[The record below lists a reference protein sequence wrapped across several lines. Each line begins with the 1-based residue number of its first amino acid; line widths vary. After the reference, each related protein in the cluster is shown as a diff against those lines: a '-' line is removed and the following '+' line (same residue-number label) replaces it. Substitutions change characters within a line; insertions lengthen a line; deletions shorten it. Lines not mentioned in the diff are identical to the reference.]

1 MQMKKISTHLL
12 FILKWLFITI
22 MTAVLVGSATA
33 WFLIALDFVTI
44 WRTNQIWVVNFLPL
58 MGLGIGFAYHYF
70 GTDAKKG
77 NNLILEIHQ
86 ATETTSTTNTTSTIS
101 SSTKPI
107 PLIMAPLV
115 FISSLLTHLGGGSA
129 GREGTAV
136 QMGGAIADQFT
147 SIFKLT
153 TAERKTILIMGVSAG
168 FAAVFGT
175 PWAAA
180 IFALEIMSFRKV
192 KFENIIPSF
201 AAAFGAHYICL
212 AWMVKHTVYSIDI
225 IPSITIST
233 ISWTMLAGLIFGLA
247 AFLFIYTGKIF
258 EALFSKIKFEPM
270 RPFIGGIIIALFI
283 VVANS
288 TKYIGLGIPSIM
300 DAFNEPAGNFDFA
313 LKLLLTSLTLSAG
326 FKGGEVTPLFF
337 IGATLGNVLI
347 WFIPLPMVLLAGMG
361 FVAVFAG
368 ATHCVVA
375 SIIMGMELFG
385 IQAGMYVGLASL
397 AAYFASGRNGIYNA
411 KLKMGAKYDLYNF
424 ISKTKGL

>member
-1 MQMKKISTHLL
+1 MKKISTHLL

-22 MTAVLVGSATA
+22 MTASIVGSATA

-44 WRTNQIWVVNFLPL
+44 WRSDHIWVVNFLPL
-58 MGLGIGFAYHYF
+58 IGLGIGFAYHYF
-70 GTDAKKG
+70 GADAKKG
-77 NNLILEIHQ
+77 NDLILEIHQ
-86 ATETTSTTNTTSTIS
+86 AAESTSTTSTKTSSI
-101 SSTKPI
+101 KPI
-107 PLIMAPLV
+107 PLLMAPVV

-153 TAERKTILIMGVSAG
+153 TAERRTILIMGVSAG

-180 IFALEIMSFRKV
+180 IFALEIMSFRKI

-201 AAAFGAHYICL
+201 SAALGAHYICL

-225 IPSITIST
+225 IPSITVST
-233 ISWTMLAGLIFGLA
+233 ISWTILAGIIFGLA
-247 AFLFIYTGKIF
+247 ALLFVYTGKIF
-258 EALFSKIKFEPM
+258 QGLFSKIKFEPM
-270 RPFIGGIIIALFI
+270 RPFIGGIIITLFI

-300 DAFNEPAGNFDFA
+300 DAFNTPAGSFDFA

-337 IGATLGNVLI
+337 IGATLGNILI
-347 WFIPLPMVLLAGMG
+347 WFIPLPMALLAGMG

-385 IQAGMYVGLASL
+385 IQAGIYVGLASL
-397 AAYFASGRNGIYNA
+397 VAYFASGMNGIYSA
-411 KLKMGAKYDLYNF
+411 KLKIGAKYDLYNY
-424 ISKTKGL
+424 ILKTRKL

>member
-1 MQMKKISTHLL
+1 MKKISTHLL
-12 FILKWLFITI
+12 FMLKWLFITI
-22 MTAVLVGSATA
+22 MTASLIGSATA

-44 WRTNQIWVVNFLPL
+44 WRTNNIWMLNFLPL
-58 MGLGIGFAYHYF
+58 IGLGIGYAYHYF
-70 GTDAKKG
+70 GSAVQKG
-77 NNLILEIHQ
+77 NNLILETHQ
-86 ATETTSTTNTTSTIS
+86 ATETNSTIS
-101 SSTKPI
+101 TTTKPI
-107 PLIMAPLV
+107 PLLMAPLV
-115 FISSLLTHLGGGSA
+115 FISTLLTHIGGGSA

-147 SIFKLT
+147 TVFKLSA
-153 TAERKTILIMGVSAG
+153 AERKTILIMGVSAG

-180 IFALEIMSFRKV
+180 VFGLEIMSFRKV
-192 KFENIIPSF
+192 KFENVIPSF
-201 AAAFGAHYICL
+201 MAAFGAHYICL
-212 AWMVKHTVYSIDI
+212 AWMVKHTAYSIDI
-225 IPSITIST
+225 IPSITAST

-258 EALFSKIKFEPM
+258 ETLFSKIKFEPM
-270 RPFIGGIIIALFI
+270 RPFIGGIIIALLI

-300 DAFNEPAGNFDFA
+300 DAFNEPAGSFDFA
-313 LKLLLTSLTLSAG
+313 LKILLTSLTLSAG

-337 IGATLGNVLI
+337 IGATLGNILI
-347 WFIPLPMVLLAGMG
+347 WFIPFPMALLAGMG

-368 ATHCVVA
+368 ATHCVIA

-397 AAYFASGRNGIYNA
+397 VAYFASGMNGIYNA
-411 KLKMGAKYDLYNF
+411 KLKMGAKYDLYNY
-424 ISKTKGL
+424 ILKTRKL

>member
-1 MQMKKISTHLL
+1 MKKITTYLL

-22 MTAVLVGSATA
+22 MTASLVGSATA
-33 WFLIALDFVTI
+33 WFLLALDFVTI
-44 WRTNQIWVVNFLPL
+44 WRTDHIWVVNFLPL
-58 MGLGIGFAYHYF
+58 IGLGIGYAYHYF
-70 GTDAKKG
+70 GSAVQKG
-77 NNLILEIHQ
+77 NNLILETHQ
-86 ATETTSTTNTTSTIS
+86 AIVTTSSSSTTST
-101 SSTKPI
+101 STKPI
-107 PLIMAPLV
+107 PLLMAPLV
-115 FISSLLTHLGGGSA
+115 FISTLLTHVAGGSA

-147 SIFKLT
+147 TLFKLSA
-153 TAERKTILIMGVSAG
+153 AERKTILIMGVSAG

-180 IFALEIMSFRKV
+180 VFALEIMSFGKV

-201 AAAFGAHYICL
+201 LAAFGAHYICL

-225 IPSITIST
+225 IPSITANT
-233 ISWTMLAGLIFGLA
+233 ISWTLLAGIIFGVT
-247 AFLFIYTGKIF
+247 AFVFIQSNKVLEG
-258 EALFSKIKFEPM
+258 LFSKIKFAPF

-283 VVANS
+283 ILANS

-300 DAFNEPAGNFDFA
+300 DAFNTHAGNFDFA
-313 LKLLLTSLTLSAG
+313 IKLLLTSLTLSAG

-337 IGATLGNVLI
+337 IGATLGNILI
-347 WFIPLPMVLLAGMG
+347 WFIPFPMALLAGMG

-397 AAYFASGRNGIYNA
+397 VAYFASGMNGIYSA
-411 KLKMGAKYDLYNF
+411 KLKLGMKYDLYNY
-424 ISKTKGL
+424 ILKNRKL

>member
-1 MQMKKISTHLL
+1 MKKISAILL

-22 MTAVLVGSATA
+22 MTAGLVGSATA

-44 WRTNQIWVVNFLPL
+44 WRTDHIWVVNFLPL
-58 MGLGIGFAYHYF
+58 IGLGIGFAYHYF
-70 GTDAKKG
+70 GADAKKG
-77 NNLILEIHQ
+77 NDLILEIHQ
-86 ATETTSTTNTTSTIS
+86 ATETTSTKS
-101 SSTKPI
+101 SSIKPI

-136 QMGGAIADQFT
+136 QIGGAIADQFT
-147 SIFKLT
+147 SIFKLSS
-153 TAERKTILIMGVSAG
+153 AERKTILIMGVSAG

-175 PWAAA
+175 PFAAA
-180 IFALEIMSFRKV
+180 IFALEIMSFKKI

-201 AAAFGAHYICL
+201 LAAFGAHYTCL

-225 IPSITIST
+225 IPSITISAL
-233 ISWTMLAGLIFGLA
+233 SWTLLAGIIFGLT
-247 AFLFIYTGKIF
+247 AFVFIQSNKLLEG
-258 EALFSKIKFEPM
+258 LFSKIKFAPF

-283 VVANS
+283 ILANS
-288 TKYIGLGIPSIM
+288 TKFIGLGIPSIT
-300 DAFNEPAGNFDFA
+300 DAFNTPAGSFDFA

-368 ATHCVVA
+368 ATHCVIA
-375 SIIMGMELFG
+375 SIIMGVELFG
-385 IQAGMYVGLASL
+385 IQAGIYVGLASMI
-397 AAYFASGRNGIYNA
+397 AYFTSGINGIYSA
-411 KLKMGAKYDLYNF
+411 KLKIGAKYDLYNF
-424 ISKTKGL
+424 ISSTKKL

>member
-58 MGLGIGFAYHYF
+58 IGLGIGFAYHYF
-70 GTDAKKG
+70 GADAKKG
-77 NNLILEIHQ
+77 NDLILEIHQ

-136 QMGGAIADQFT
+136 QIGGAIADQFT
-147 SIFKLT
+147 SIFKLSS
-153 TAERKTILIMGVSAG
+153 AERKTILIMGVSAG

-175 PWAAA
+175 PFAAA

>member
-58 MGLGIGFAYHYF
+58 IGLGIGFAYHYF
-70 GTDAKKG
+70 GADAKKG
-77 NNLILEIHQ
+77 NDLILEIHQ

-147 SIFKLT
+147 TLFKLSS
-153 TAERKTILIMGVSAG
+153 AERKTILIMGVSAG

-175 PWAAA
+175 PFTAA

-201 AAAFGAHYICL
+201 LAAFGAHYICL
-212 AWMVKHTVYSIDI
+212 AWQVKHTVYSIDI
-225 IPSITIST
+225 IPSITVST
-233 ISWTMLAGLIFGLA
+233 ISWTMLAGIIFGLA
-247 AFLFIYTGKIF
+247 AFLFTYTGNIF
-258 EALFSKIKFEPM
+258 KGLFAKIKFEPM

-288 TKYIGLGIPSIM
+288 TKYIGLGIPSIT
-300 DAFNEPAGNFDFA
+300 DAFNTHAGNFDFA

-337 IGATLGNVLI
+337 IGATLGNILI
-347 WFIPLPMVLLAGMG
+347 WFIPLPMALLAGMG

-385 IQAGMYVGLASL
+385 IQAGIYVGLASL
-397 AAYFASGRNGIYNA
+397 VAYFTSGINGIYNA
-411 KLKMGAKYDLYNF
+411 QLKIGLKYDLYNF
-424 ISKTKGL
+424 ISRTKEL

>member
-22 MTAVLVGSATA
+22 MTAGLVGSATA

-44 WRTNQIWVVNFLPL
+44 WRSEHIWVVNFLPL
-58 MGLGIGFAYHYF
+58 IGLGIGFAYHYF
-70 GTDAKKG
+70 GADAKKG
-77 NNLILEIHQ
+77 NDLILEIHQ
-86 ATETTSTTNTTSTIS
+86 ATETTSTKS
-101 SSTKPI
+101 SSIKPI

-136 QMGGAIADQFT
+136 QIGGAIADQFT
-147 SIFKLT
+147 SIFKLSS
-153 TAERKTILIMGVSAG
+153 AERKTILIMGVSAG

-175 PWAAA
+175 PFAAA

-270 RPFIGGIIIALFI
+270 RPFIGGIIISLFI

-300 DAFNEPAGNFDFA
+300 DAFNTPAGSFDFA

-347 WFIPLPMVLLAGMG
+347 WFIPLPMALLAGMG
-361 FVAVFAG
+361 FVSVFAG
-368 ATHCVVA
+368 ATHCVIA
-375 SIIMGMELFG
+375 SIIMGIELFG
-385 IQAGMYVGLASL
+385 IQAGMYVGIASL
-397 AAYFASGRNGIYNA
+397 VAYFASGRNGIYNA

>member
-136 QMGGAIADQFT
+136 QIGGAIADQFT

>member
-1 MQMKKISTHLL
+1 MKKISTSLL
-12 FILKWLFITI
+12 FMLKWLFITI
-22 MTAVLVGSATA
+22 MTTIFIGSATA

-44 WRTNQIWVVNFLPL
+44 WRTDHIWVVNFLPL
-58 MGLGIGFAYHYF
+58 IGLGIGYAYHYF
-70 GTDAKKG
+70 GTAVQKG
-77 NNLILEIHQ
+77 NDLILETHQ
-86 ATETTSTTNTTSTIS
+86 AIVTTSSSSTTST
-101 SSTKPI
+101 STKTI
-107 PLIMAPLV
+107 PLLMAPLV
-115 FISSLLTHLGGGSA
+115 FISSLLTHIGGGSA

-147 SIFKLT
+147 SIFHLT
-153 TAERKTILIMGVSAG
+153 AAERKTILIMGVSAG

-180 IFALEIMSFRKV
+180 VFALEIMSFRKV
-192 KFENIIPSF
+192 RFENIIPSF

-212 AWMVKHTVYSIDI
+212 AWMVKHTVYTIDI
-225 IPSITIST
+225 IPSITAST

-247 AFLFIYTGKIF
+247 ALLFIYTGKF
-258 EALFSKIKFEPM
+258 FDTLFSKIKFELM

-288 TKYIGLGIPSIM
+288 TKYIGLGIPSIV
-300 DAFNEPAGNFDFA
+300 DAFNAPASNFDFA
-313 LKLLLTSLTLSAG
+313 LKILLTSLTLSAG

-337 IGATLGNVLI
+337 IGATLGNILI
-347 WFIPLPMVLLAGMG
+347 WFIPFPMALLAGMG

-368 ATHCVVA
+368 ATHCVIA

-397 AAYFASGRNGIYNA
+397 VAYFASGMNGIYSA
-411 KLKMGAKYDLYNF
+411 KLKIGAKYDLYNY
-424 ISKTKGL
+424 ILKTRKL

>member
-22 MTAVLVGSATA
+22 MTAGLVGSATA
-33 WFLIALDFVTI
+33 WFLIALDFVTN
-44 WRTNQIWVVNFLPL
+44 WRTDHIWVVNFLPL
-58 MGLGIGFAYHYF
+58 IGLGIGYAYHYF
-70 GTDAKKG
+70 GTAVQKG
-77 NNLILEIHQ
+77 NDLILETHQ
-86 ATETTSTTNTTSTIS
+86 AEETTSSSSNIST
-101 SSTKPI
+101 STKPI
-107 PLIMAPLV
+107 PLLMAPLI
-115 FISSLLTHLGGGSA
+115 FISTLLTHVGGGSA

-147 SIFKLT
+147 ALFKLSS
-153 TAERKTILIMGVSAG
+153 AERKTILIMGVSAG

-180 IFALEIMSFRKV
+180 IFALEIMSFRKI

-201 AAAFGAHYICL
+201 IAAFGAHYICL
-212 AWMVKHTVYSIDI
+212 AWMVKHTIYSIDI
-225 IPSITIST
+225 IPSITVST
-233 ISWTMLAGLIFGLA
+233 ISWTMLAGIIFGLA
-247 AFLFIYTGKIF
+247 AFLFTYTGKVF
-258 EALFSKIKFEPM
+258 KGLFAKIKFEPM

-300 DAFNEPAGNFDFA
+300 DAFNTPTGNFDFA

-337 IGATLGNVLI
+337 IGATLGNILI
-347 WFIPLPMVLLAGMG
+347 WFIPLPMALLAGMG

-368 ATHCVVA
+368 ASHCVVA

-385 IQAGMYVGLASL
+385 IQAGIYVGLASMV
-397 AAYFASGRNGIYNA
+397 AYFASGMNGIYSA
-411 KLKMGAKYDLYNF
+411 KLKIGAKYDLYNY
-424 ISKTKGL
+424 ILKTRKL

>member
-22 MTAVLVGSATA
+22 MTAGLVGSATA

-44 WRTNQIWVVNFLPL
+44 WRTDHILVVNFLPL
-58 MGLGIGFAYHYF
+58 VGLGIGYAYHYF

-77 NNLILEIHQ
+77 NDLILEIHQ
-86 ATETTSTTNTTSTIS
+86 AAESTSTTSTKTSSI
-101 SSTKPI
+101 KPI
-107 PLIMAPLV
+107 PLLMAPLV

-147 SIFKLT
+147 TLFKLN

-201 AAAFGAHYICL
+201 AAAFGAHYTCL

-225 IPSITIST
+225 IPSITVST
-233 ISWTMLAGLIFGLA
+233 ISWTMLAGIIFGLA
-247 AFLFIYTGKIF
+247 ALLFVYTGKIF
-258 EALFSKIKFEPM
+258 QGLFSKIKFEPM

-300 DAFNEPAGNFDFA
+300 DAFNTPAGSFDFA
-313 LKLLLTSLTLSAG
+313 LKILLTSLTLSAG

-337 IGATLGNVLI
+337 IGATLGNILI
-347 WFIPLPMVLLAGMG
+347 WFIPLPMALLAGMG
-361 FVAVFAG
+361 FVSVFAG
-368 ATHCVVA
+368 ATHCVIA
-375 SIIMGMELFG
+375 SIIMGIELFG

-397 AAYFASGRNGIYNA
+397 VAYFASGRNGIYNA

-424 ISKTKGL
+424 ISRAKKL

>member
-22 MTAVLVGSATA
+22 MTAGLVGSATA

-44 WRTNQIWVVNFLPL
+44 WRTNHIWVVNFLPL
-58 MGLGIGFAYHYF
+58 IGLGIGFAYHYF
-70 GTDAKKG
+70 GADAKKG
-77 NNLILEIHQ
+77 NDLILEIHQ
-86 ATETTSTTNTTSTIS
+86 ATETASTTNTKSFSI
-101 SSTKPI
+101 KPI
-107 PLIMAPLV
+107 PLIMAPLI

-129 GREGTAV
+129 GREGTA
-136 QMGGAIADQFT
+136 GGAIADQFT

-180 IFALEIMSFRKV
+180 IFALEIMSFKKI

-201 AAAFGAHYICL
+201 LAAFGAHYICL
-212 AWMVKHTVYSIDI
+212 AWQVKHTVYSIDI
-225 IPSITIST
+225 IPSITISAL
-233 ISWTMLAGLIFGLA
+233 SWTLLAGIIFGLA
-247 AFLFIYTGKIF
+247 AFLFTYTGKIF
-258 EALFSKIKFEPM
+258 KGLFAKIKFEPM

-300 DAFNEPAGNFDFA
+300 DAFNTPAGSFDFA

-347 WFIPLPMVLLAGMG
+347 WFIPLPMALLAGMG
-361 FVAVFAG
+361 FVSVFAG
-368 ATHCVVA
+368 ATHCVIA
-375 SIIMGMELFG
+375 SIIMGIELFG
-385 IQAGMYVGLASL
+385 IQAGMYVGIASL
-397 AAYFASGRNGIYNA
+397 VAYFASGRNGIYNA

>member
-136 QMGGAIADQFT
+136 QIGGAIADQFT
-147 SIFKLT
+147 SIFKLSS
-153 TAERKTILIMGVSAG
+153 AERKTILIMGVSAG

-175 PWAAA
+175 PFAAA

-368 ATHCVVA
+368 ATHCVIA
-375 SIIMGMELFG
+375 SIIMGVELFG
-385 IQAGMYVGLASL
+385 IQAGIYVGLASMI
-397 AAYFASGRNGIYNA
+397 AYFTSGINGIYSA
-411 KLKMGAKYDLYNF
+411 KLKIGAKYDLYNY
-424 ISKTKGL
+424 ILKTRKL

>member
-1 MQMKKISTHLL
+1 MKKITTYLL

-22 MTAVLVGSATA
+22 MTASLVGSATA
-33 WFLIALDFVTI
+33 WFLLALDFVTI
-44 WRTNQIWVVNFLPL
+44 WRTDHIWVVNFLPL
-58 MGLGIGFAYHYF
+58 IGLGIGYAYHYF
-70 GTDAKKG
+70 GSAVQKG
-77 NNLILEIHQ
+77 NNLILETHQ
-86 ATETTSTTNTTSTIS
+86 AIVTTSSSSTTST
-101 SSTKPI
+101 STKPI
-107 PLIMAPLV
+107 PLLMAPLV
-115 FISSLLTHLGGGSA
+115 FISTLLTHVAGGSA

-147 SIFKLT
+147 TLFKLSA
-153 TAERKTILIMGVSAG
+153 AERKTILIMGVSAG

-180 IFALEIMSFRKV
+180 IFALEIMSFKKI

-201 AAAFGAHYICL
+201 VAAFCAHYICL

-225 IPSITIST
+225 IPSITVST
-233 ISWTMLAGLIFGLA
+233 ISWTMLAGIIFGVT
-247 AFLFIYTGKIF
+247 AFVFIQSNKVLEG
-258 EALFSKIKFEPM
+258 LFSKIKFAPM

-347 WFIPLPMVLLAGMG
+347 WFIPLPMALLAGMG
-361 FVAVFAG
+361 FVSVFAG
-368 ATHCVVA
+368 ATHCVIA
-375 SIIMGMELFG
+375 SIIMGIELFG
-385 IQAGMYVGLASL
+385 IQAGMYVGIASL
-397 AAYFASGRNGIYNA
+397 VAYFASGRNGIYNA

>member
-1 MQMKKISTHLL
+1 MKKISTHLL

-44 WRTNQIWVVNFLPL
+44 WRTDHIWVVNFLPL
-58 MGLGIGFAYHYF
+58 IGLGIGFAYHYF
-70 GTDAKKG
+70 GADAKKG
-77 NNLILEIHQ
+77 NDLILEIHQ
-86 ATETTSTTNTTSTIS
+86 ATETTSTKS
-101 SSTKPI
+101 SSIKPI

-136 QMGGAIADQFT
+136 QIGGAIADQFT
-147 SIFKLT
+147 SIFKLSS
-153 TAERKTILIMGVSAG
+153 AERKTILIMGVSAG

-175 PWAAA
+175 PFAAA

-201 AAAFGAHYICL
+201 LAAFGAHYICL
-212 AWMVKHTVYSIDI
+212 AWQVKHTVYSIDI
-225 IPSITIST
+225 IPSITVST
-233 ISWTMLAGLIFGLA
+233 ISWTMLAGIIFGLA
-247 AFLFIYTGKIF
+247 AFLFTYTGNIF
-258 EALFSKIKFEPM
+258 KGLFAKIKFEPM

-300 DAFNEPAGNFDFA
+300 DAFNTPAGSFDFA

-347 WFIPLPMVLLAGMG
+347 WFIPLPMALLAGMG
-361 FVAVFAG
+361 FVSVFAG
-368 ATHCVVA
+368 ATHCVIA
-375 SIIMGMELFG
+375 SIIMGIELFG
-385 IQAGMYVGLASL
+385 IQAGMYVGIASL
-397 AAYFASGRNGIYNA
+397 VAYFASGRNGIYNA

>member
-1 MQMKKISTHLL
+1 MKKITTYLL

-22 MTAVLVGSATA
+22 MTASLVGSATA
-33 WFLIALDFVTI
+33 WFLLALDFVTI
-44 WRTNQIWVVNFLPL
+44 WRTDHIWVVNFLPL
-58 MGLGIGFAYHYF
+58 IGLGIGYAYHYF
-70 GTDAKKG
+70 GSAVQKG
-77 NNLILEIHQ
+77 NNLILETHQ
-86 ATETTSTTNTTSTIS
+86 AIVTTSSSSTTST
-101 SSTKPI
+101 STKPI
-107 PLIMAPLV
+107 PLLMAPLV
-115 FISSLLTHLGGGSA
+115 FISTLLTHVAGGSA

-147 SIFKLT
+147 TLFKLSA
-153 TAERKTILIMGVSAG
+153 AERKTILIMGVSAG

-180 IFALEIMSFRKV
+180 VFALEIMSFKKI

-201 AAAFGAHYICL
+201 VAAFCAHYICL

-225 IPSITIST
+225 IPSITANT
-233 ISWTMLAGLIFGLA
+233 ISWTMLAGIIFGVT
-247 AFLFIYTGKIF
+247 AFVFIQSNKLLEG
-258 EALFSKIKFEPM
+258 LFSKIKFAPF

-283 VVANS
+283 ILANS

-300 DAFNEPAGNFDFA
+300 DAFNTHAGNFDFA
-313 LKLLLTSLTLSAG
+313 IKLLLTSLTLSAG

-337 IGATLGNVLI
+337 IGATLGNILI
-347 WFIPLPMVLLAGMG
+347 WFIPFPMALLAGMG

-397 AAYFASGRNGIYNA
+397 VAYFASGMNGIYSA
-411 KLKMGAKYDLYNF
+411 KLKLGMKYDLYNY
-424 ISKTKGL
+424 ILKNRKL

>member
-44 WRTNQIWVVNFLPL
+44 WRTDHIWVVNFLPL
-58 MGLGIGFAYHYF
+58 IGLGIGFAYHYF
-70 GTDAKKG
+70 GADAKKG
-77 NNLILEIHQ
+77 NDLILEIHQ

-136 QMGGAIADQFT
+136 QIGGAIADQFT
-147 SIFKLT
+147 SIFKLSS
-153 TAERKTILIMGVSAG
+153 AERKTILIMGVSAG

-175 PWAAA
+175 PFAAA

-212 AWMVKHTVYSIDI
+212 AWMVKHI

-368 ATHCVVA
+368 ATHCVIA
-375 SIIMGMELFG
+375 SIIMGVELFG
-385 IQAGMYVGLASL
+385 IQAGIYVGLASMI
-397 AAYFASGRNGIYNA
+397 AYFTSGINGIYSA
-411 KLKMGAKYDLYNF
+411 KLKMGAKYDLYNY
-424 ISKTKGL
+424 ILKTRKL